1 MSKKKKADK
10 KHNAD
15 GGPTFGKTI
24 EILRTARGLS
34 QRKLAML
41 SEISQS
47 ALSDYESG
55 KKTPQYPRIE
65 RLLAC
70 MGFYFS
76 AIDQTRAYLSLL
88 YRTHV
93 FARTEDR
100 AEAPGLFLRLKP
112 YPLKVQ
118 QAIVREAKEFHIW
131 SLAEFLALESVR
143 VAAED
148 AEKALELAQLAVT
161 TAEAIAG
168 HTPWLSKLRG
178 FAYAHLGNAYRI
190 FGDLRKADEAFA
202 KFSELWKA
210 GKDDPITL
218 LDEAR
223 LIAMKAALRREQRR
237 SDEALELLDQA
248 LALDKQEILRGVLLL
263 SKSKALEEAG
273 EAAEALAVLRSA
285 APCID
290 PEGEPRLFLCYRQNL
305 LLLLVE
311 LQDFAEASELLPEV
325 IQLCRRLSNR
335 LDIVRLRWAE
345 ARIAAGQREIDR
357 AISLF
362 NHVRVDFISADMTFD
377 AALVSL
383 DLATLFA
390 REGRPAEVKA
400 MARSLVPI
408 FEAQGV
414 DREALASLA
423 AFRQAAERETATVSV
438 IRAAAECLARALPN
452 PRMSNEKTLW
462 AEATLAGNPFEQR
475 P

>member
-1 MSKKKKADK
+1 MEKKKQKADK
-10 KHNAD
+10 KEKRKEAD
-15 GGPTFGKTI
+15 DGPTFGKTI
-24 EILRTARGLS
+24 EILRTVRGLS
-34 QRKLAML
+34 QRKLAAI

-47 ALSDYESG
+47 ALSDYESD
-55 KKTPQYPRIE
+55 KKTPQYLRIE
-65 RLLAC
+65 RLLAS

-93 FARTEDR
+93 FARAEDR

-112 YPLKVQ
+112 YPLKAQ
-118 QAIVREAKEFHIW
+118 QAIIREAKEFHVW

-143 VAAED
+143 IAAED

-161 TAEAIAG
+161 TAEAIG
-168 HTPWLSKLRG
+168 GCTPWLSKLRA

-202 KFSELWKA
+202 KFSELWQA
-210 GKDDPITL
+210 GKDDPTTL

-237 SDEALELLDQA
+237 FDEALRLLDQA
-248 LALDKQEILRGVLLL
+248 LALDKHAALRGVLLL

-273 EAAEALAVLRSA
+273 DAAEALTVLRSA
-285 APCID
+285 GAFID
-290 PEGEPRLFLCYRQNL
+290 PVAEPRLFLCYRQNL

-311 LQDFAEASELLPEV
+311 LQAFTEAAPLLAEVTELS
-325 IQLCRRLSNR
+325 RRLSNR
-335 LDIVRLRWAE
+335 LDRVRLRWAE
-345 ARIAAGQREIDR
+345 ARIADGHRETDL

-362 NHVRVDFISADMTFD
+362 NQVRADFISADMTFD

-390 REGRPAEVKA
+390 REGRPSEVKA

-423 AFRQAAERETATVSV
+423 AFRQAAEREAASVSL
-438 IRAAAECLARALPN
+438 IRATKECLARARPN
-452 PRMSNEKTLW
+452 PRMTNEKMLW
-462 AEATLAGNPFEQR
+462 AEVTFAG
-475 P
+475 